1 MATGISESMLRTI
14 ENQAEEI
21 KDSFRSAIRRTTSKI
36 TQIKSPVA
44 EKKKQRGQWIEIKN
58 QCNFSCFCL
67 MLLFRLKFKKRKKNW
82 LRNEMLLSLIQE
94 FSFFTF
100 FFF

>member
-21 KDSFRSAIRRTTSKI
+21 KDIFRSAIRRTTSKI

-44 EKKKQRGQWIEIKN
+44 EKKKTERT
-58 QCNFSCFCL
+58 
-67 MLLFRLKFKKRKKNW
+67 MD
-82 LRNEMLLSLIQE
+82 
-94 FSFFTF
+94 
-100 FFF
+100 

>member
-44 EKKKQRGQWIEIKN
+44 EKKPREDNG
-58 QCNFSCFCL
+58 
-67 MLLFRLKFKKRKKNW
+67 LKLKINV
-82 LRNEMLLSLIQE
+82 
-94 FSFFTF
+94 TF
-100 FFF
+100 LAFV